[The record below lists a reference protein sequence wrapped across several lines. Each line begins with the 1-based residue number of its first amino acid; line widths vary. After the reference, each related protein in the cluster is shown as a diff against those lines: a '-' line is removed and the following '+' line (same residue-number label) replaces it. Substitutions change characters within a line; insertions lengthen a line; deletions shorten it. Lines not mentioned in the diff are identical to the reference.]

1 MAFLCP
7 MLDAQGMGAS
17 LWCFGSLSLSP
28 QVTTGLG
35 LHDESK
41 GTLSFHH
48 EERSFQRR
56 KVGLSFP
63 KQSMGLV

>member
-1 MAFLCP
+1 MPKVWALRF
-7 MLDAQGMGAS
+7 GAS
-17 LWCFGSLSLSP
+17 ALSLSLSLSP